1 MESSWVNTSL
11 DLNINPFNH
20 VNENPQV
27 QKIKKLERYS
37 TRVEQKVQ
45 VKNEDGVG
53 VLVEELTRISGENK
67 KLTEM
72 LSAVCQNYIVLEKQL
87 ADLMSKNSEKEL
99 STPLLSRKRT
109 AGSED
114 YSNVINGIG
123 GGNAESSSLDEE
135 SSKRPKENLKS
146 KISTAYFRTSEFDPS
161 LVVKDGYQWRKYGQK
176 VTRDN
181 PSPRAYFKCSSSPS
195 CPVKKKV
202 QKSAENP
209 TILVATYEGEHNHAS
224 HSQQEPLPG
233 SIHSSSFG
241 QVFSTPTPI
250 RSSDPT
256 VTLDLI
262 QSGTQVDT
270 ATMAARDVEVPAIQK
285 ILVQQM
291 ATSLTRDP
299 NFTAALAAA
308 ISGRFNQTRIEKW

>member
-11 DLNINPFNH
+11 DLNINPFKH
-20 VNENPQV
+20 VNESPQV
-27 QKIKKLERYS
+27 QKIKKLERDS

-72 LSAVCQNYIVLEKQL
+72 LSAVCENYIVLEKQL

-99 STPLLSRKRT
+99 STPILSRKRKD
-109 AGSED
+109 GSED

-181 PSPRAYFKCSSSPS
+181 PSPRAYFKCSFSPS

-233 SIHSSSFG
+233 SIHSSGFG

-250 RSSDPT
+250 RSSD
-256 VTLDLI
+256 
-262 QSGTQVDT
+262 T
-270 ATMAARDVEVPAIQK
+270 ATMAARDMEVPAIQK
-285 ILVQQM
+285 ILVQKM